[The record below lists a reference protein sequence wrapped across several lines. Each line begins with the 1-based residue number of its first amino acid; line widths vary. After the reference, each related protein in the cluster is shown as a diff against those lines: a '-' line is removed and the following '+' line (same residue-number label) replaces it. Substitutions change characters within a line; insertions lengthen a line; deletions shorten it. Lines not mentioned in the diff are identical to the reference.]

1 VLQSAFK
8 KLLTRPKVAIT
19 TSKKAGPGGKGRGRR
34 SSDSSESEEGGGASE
49 DEELAKMKSE
59 WQAELE
65 TMSDFLVLKSTEEQK
80 EEGLTQLV
88 DTATVEDRDGMPVFR
103 AFFDVRCFQPDE
115 VTL

>member
-1 VLQSAFK
+1 LLQSAFK

-88 DTATVEDRDGMPVFR
+88 DTATVEDPGRYARLSRLLRRSLLP
-103 AFFDVRCFQPDE
+103 A
-115 VTL
+115 